1 MTEDC
6 MHSLDADGSSQ
17 GEHSSLRID
26 RAILDYVAPFLKG
39 EGFRKN
45 ARNFWRDTGN
55 VIDVVTIQKSQ
66 WNGPREASFTI
77 ELGLYWKD
85 IQRDLCLWAGM
96 DNPNAWDCIIH
107 QRIGTTIPSERDLWW
122 TLTPDVD
129 VKATGLDVV
138 DKLKS
143 KALPWLVAGHDL
155 AVAFRYASVYR
166 ETPWSNAIKATIDG
180 RPITPM
186 IPPMRKGF
194 LAVGTVEYDVR
205 TKDGRKAYNKAVRDD
220 LRTKPRLVKCEGDG
234 TVCDLDTKEGKK
246 ALKAFCEKTKTSV
259 MIAEPPAG
267 GDGNPAPQP

>member
-1 MTEDC
+1 
-6 MHSLDADGSSQ
+6 MHSLDVDGSSQ

-26 RAILDYVAPFLKG
+26 RVILDYVAPFLKG

-166 ETPWSNAIKATIDG
+166 ETPWSNAIKAAIDG

-194 LAVGTVEYDVR
+194 LTVGFVEYDVR
-205 TKDGRKAYNKAVRDD
+205 TKDGRKAYKQA
-220 LRTKPRLVKCEGDG
+220 LRNEEKTRPSLVKFEGDD
-234 TVCDLDTKEGKK
+234 TVYDLNTKEGKK
-246 ALKAFCEKTKTSV
+246 ALRDFSGKTRNNGMT
-259 MIAEPPAG
+259 AEPKPD
-267 GDGNPAPQP
+267 GDGKPAP